1 MLNTSSYLIL
11 KRISVCRYGE
21 DAHLDSYSPEKKRV
35 YSHFD
40 LCENVEI
47 NLFNIADITGR
58 LIVDTKLLSDDFV
71 HTSHMY

>member
-1 MLNTSSYLIL
+1 MVRMQWGKLSN
-11 KRISVCRYGE
+11 IST
-21 DAHLDSYSPEKKRV
+21 AIPLKKRDRV
-35 YSHFD
+35 HSTHFD

-71 HTSHMY
+71 HTSHIKGNMTNRT